1 MPGSPTDGEG
11 AASVAIAANE
21 YLWFVDLALGQ
32 MTAIVEELGD
42 ELVNRRPPFRDANS
56 AYAIVTHCLGVMEYW
71 GGATVAERP
80 VQRDR
85 AAEFTATG
93 DVAGLLRRTEHARR
107 RLRED
112 MVGLERG
119 GATGQRAP
127 RPRRSRALH
136 RDQGGGAGA
145 RFGGA
150 VPAPRAD
157 GDHPGCT
164 GGQPAPM
171 TDEGT
176 CRCRIPIACSLDGAS
191 FRERAEEWRAL
202 VRSSSV
208 TSVSVQPGDTA
219 VRLVLGESDDALTTA
234 VALAQREKHCC
245 PFFDV
250 SVALEADRRTLILAV
265 PDGAEDVLA
274 AFVALLGDRS

>member
-1 MPGSPTDGEG
+1 MPGSPTDDEG
-11 AASVAIAANE
+11 AASVAIAADE

-85 AAEFTATG
+85 AAEFTASG

-119 GATGQRAP
+119 GASGQRVA
-127 RPRRSRALH
+127 RPRRSCPLH
-136 RDQGGGAGA
+136 RDQGRGA
-145 RFGGA
+145 RPPSRGA
-150 VPAPRAD
+150 VPASRAD
-157 GDHPGCT
+157 GAHPGRA
-164 GGQPAPM
+164 GGQPAAM
-171 TDEGT
+171 T
-176 CRCRIPIACSLDGAS
+176 RM
-191 FRERAEEWRAL
+191 
-202 VRSSSV
+202 
-208 TSVSVQPGDTA
+208 Q
-219 VRLVLGESDDALTTA
+219 
-234 VALAQREKHCC
+234 
-245 PFFDV
+245 
-250 SVALEADRRTLILAV
+250 
-265 PDGAEDVLA
+265 A
-274 AFVALLGDRS
+274 AFVALIQVRR